1 MSLIIN
7 IPDLDDSASQLGVLI
22 ETVAGFPSE
31 GLLGLY
37 LFEEG
42 AVVTGS
48 ISGTTLQ
55 VTAVAAGKLAV
66 GQVITGTGITAGT
79 TITGLGTGTGGT
91 GSYQVNTAQTVA
103 STTINTAPTQAI
115 DSSGNGRTAS
125 LLTGSSVTRIAE
137 GVKTGDALGNG
148 FLFDAP
154 VDYTGSCT
162 VVGVIRNRVP
172 VSTASSYPV
181 IHTKSNY
188 YGSSGLG
195 AGFLQATVT
204 ANGALF
210 VNNDATGANDN
221 STISLLN
228 MKASAGG
235 AWTGASS
242 TRPGGSVVAPRA
254 SWEAFALSIN
264 AVTGELILRAGG
276 GTLTFTSQADLA
288 TFLSPAGHHLF
299 GYGRYSNSNTTL
311 GDMGLF
317 GIYAGV
323 KDVAAQDVLIASA
336 KARMALRGV
345 VAA

>member
-22 ETVAGFPSE
+22 ETVAGFPSD
-31 GLLGLY
+31 GLQGLY
-37 LFEEG
+37 LFEDG

-48 ISGTTLQ
+48 IAGNTLT

-79 TITGLGTGTGGT
+79 TITALGTGTGGT
-91 GSYQVNTAQTVA
+91 GSYQVSAAQTVA
-103 STTINTAPTQAI
+103 ATTINTAPTQAI

-125 LLTGSSVTRIAE
+125 LVTGSTVTRIAE

-148 FLFDAP
+148 FFFDAP
-154 VDYTGSCT
+154 IDYTGSCS

-172 VSTASSYPV
+172 LSTASSYPV
-181 IHTKSNY
+181 IHSKTNY
-188 YGSSGLG
+188 YGSAGVG
-195 AGFLQATVT
+195 AGFVQAVVT

-210 VNNDATGANDN
+210 VNNDSTGATDLSN
-221 STISLLN
+221 ISLLN
-228 MKASAGG
+228 TKAAGG

-242 TRPGGSVVAPRA
+242 SRPGGANVAPRA
-254 SWEAFALSIN
+254 TWEAFALSVN
-264 AVTGELILRAGG
+264 ADTGELILRANGA
-276 GTLTFTSQADLA
+276 TMTFTSPADLTA
-288 TFLSPAGHHLF
+288 FLGPAGHHLF
-299 GYGRYSNSNTTL
+299 GYGRYSVPNTTL

-317 GIYAGV
+317 GIYAGA
-323 KDVAAQDVLIASA
+323 KDVAALDTLIASA
-336 KARMALRGV
+336 KARMLLRGV